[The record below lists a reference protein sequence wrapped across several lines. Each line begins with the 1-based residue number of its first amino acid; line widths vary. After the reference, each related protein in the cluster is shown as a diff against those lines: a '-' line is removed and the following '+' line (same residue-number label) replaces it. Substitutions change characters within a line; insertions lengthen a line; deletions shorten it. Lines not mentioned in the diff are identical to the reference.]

1 MSIEILV
8 LTVFLCVFMFA
19 IGWIAGIDNEQKR
32 IRRAFGLEG
41 YTYEKFFEVLRKYE
55 KLLNNEKNIY

>member
-1 MSIEILV
+1 
-8 LTVFLCVFMFA
+8 MFA

>member
-55 KLLNNEKNIY
+55 KLLNDKN

>member
-1 MSIEILV
+1 
-8 LTVFLCVFMFA
+8 MFA
-19 IGWIAGIDNEQKR
+19 IGWIAGIDSEQKR

-55 KLLNNEKNIY
+55 KLLNDMN